1 LHTGCFADFKE
12 ENLTEMHFETKALH
26 TGYDYA
32 EGGNIFPPIDMGVAF
47 PFPSG
52 EQAQRICTGQESG
65 YVYAR
70 TRNRTNTV
78 FEKRL
83 AAMESGQAC
92 LGTSSGL
99 AAIFIAVLGLL
110 EEPGANFV
118 TSSRLYGN
126 TQNQFRKTL
135 PLINITAR
143 WVETPEVLDAW
154 QALINDKTKFLFF
167 ESPSNP
173 DVFVADL
180 VGLIDLAK
188 GHGIK
193 VMVDTTLA
201 TPAVIRPLE
210 MGADVVI
217 HSTTKYLAGHSA
229 ALGGAIIGSTDFIEG
244 LRSSHHHYLGPT
256 MSAFTAWL
264 TLIGM
269 ETLGVRMPRMISN
282 AQKVA
287 EFLANHP
294 KVESVNYPGLPSH
307 PQHELALE
315 QMGSGGTSLLAFEVE
330 GGKQAAWSVLER
342 LKIACHATHLGGN
355 QTVAVHPATTTHG
368 KLTPEERAASG
379 VPDGLIRY
387 CVGLEDPNDLIADLD
402 QALS

>member
-1 LHTGCFADFKE
+1 MTELHFD
-12 ENLTEMHFETKALH
+12 TKSLH
-26 TGYDYA
+26 AGYDYA
-32 EGGNIFPPIDMGVAF
+32 EGGSIFPPIDMGVAF

-52 EQAQRICTGQESG
+52 EHAQRVCAGEEPG

-70 TRNRTNTV
+70 TRNRTNTI

-92 LGTSSGL
+92 LGTASGL

-110 EEPGANFV
+110 EEPNANFV

-135 PLINITAR
+135 PLMNITTR
-143 WVETPEVLDAW
+143 WVETPGVLGAW
-154 QALINDKTKFLFF
+154 QALIDEETKFIFF

-217 HSTTKYLAGHSA
+217 HSSTKYLAGHSA
-229 ALGGAIIGSTDFIEG
+229 ALGGAIVGSTDFVEG

-256 MSAFTAWL
+256 MNAFTAWL

-269 ETLGVRMPRMISN
+269 ETLGVRMPRMISS

-287 EFLANHP
+287 EFLASHP

-315 QMGSGGTSLLAFEVE
+315 QMGSGGTSLLAFEVK
-330 GGKQAAWSVLER
+330 GGQQSAWSVLEQ

-368 KLTPEERAASG
+368 KLSPEERATSG

-387 CVGLEDPNDLIADLD
+387 CVGLEDPDDLIADLD
-402 QALS
+402 QALG